1 MTILIPFCFIHWDLT
16 TAPSALG
23 RSTRGTSA
31 RAPRRLHYTAARSH
45 AVCSIRKRG
54 ANGVVPVTFWR
65 DEAGTC
71 PSFLDRLVGER
82 NDACI
87 LGLRSDQSLRRS
99 ACVFKEPINLVQY
112 QRSVYI

>member
-1 MTILIPFCFIHWDLT
+1 MTVFIPFSFIHWDLT
-16 TAPSALG
+16 TAPSSLG
-23 RSTRGTSA
+23 RSTHGISA

-82 NDACI
+82 NDACRVW
-87 LGLRSDQSLRRS
+87 LRSDQSQRRS
-99 ACVFKEPINLVQY
+99 TCLFNMCPALNQS
-112 QRSVYI
+112 Q

>member
-1 MTILIPFCFIHWDLT
+1 MTVFIPFSFIHWDLT

-82 NDACI
+82 NDACRV
-87 LGLRSDQSLRRS
+87 GLIPNPFL
-99 ACVFKEPINLVQY
+99 CGIIKEN
-112 QRSVYI
+112 